1 MRQIVG
7 IVLVVVSALGAVACG
22 SSGAPGSSRSP
33 AVSVAWSDRDAGVY
47 TTTIGVVVD
56 EVGTGPPPIVYVVDR
71 LCAQAGQVR
80 ATKLSCDASIPAT
93 GRSALSGAMASV
105 APVEFVA
112 DPSSVVGS
120 DGSVARGGLLVWLGP
135 TKDEK
140 SDVRVGANY
149 QTRAAVKEEGA
160 INLRMEW
167 RHAQWVVTGSA
178 GLGGCP
184 A

>member
-1 MRQIVG
+1 MRKRMFLLLIVG
-7 IVLVVVSALGAVACG
+7 FVVVTAACG
-22 SSGAPGSSRSP
+22 TKGPASSPKPSTE
-33 AVSVAWSDRDAGVY
+33 AWGDQDAGVY
-47 TTTIGVVVD
+47 ATTIGVVVD
-56 EVGTGPPPIVYVVDR
+56 EIGTGPPPVVFVVDR
-71 LCAQAGQVR
+71 LCTDAGQVI
-80 ATKLSCDASIPAT
+80 ATKLSCNAAIPTA
-93 GRSALSGAMASV
+93 GKSALSDAMLNV
-105 APVEFVA
+105 APVEFVR

-120 DGSVARGGLLVWLGP
+120 DGSVARDGLLVWLGP

-149 QTRAAVKEEGA
+149 QTRASVKEEGA
-160 INLRMEW
+160 INLRMAW